1 MVGLCT
7 GSLAAAAVC
16 CSRNIAEL
24 LPAAIEA
31 VLVAFRTGLRATEVR
46 DRLELSDGASA
57 TWSIVVPGIQEGAAS
72 TLLKDFCHNRVC
84 QYELVQNLGLT
95 PPDYSL
101 FFPTLHQ
108 LCQLEKLDY

>member
-1 MVGLCT
+1 MQTYPLPSESYLVGLCT
-7 GSLAAAAVC
+7 GSLAAAAIC

-57 TWSIVVPGIQEGAAS
+57 SWSIVVPGIQEGTAS
-72 TLLKDFCHNRVC
+72 TVLTDFCRTRVC
-84 QYELVQNLGLT
+84 RYDFV
-95 PPDYSL
+95 
-101 FFPTLHQ
+101 
-108 LCQLEKLDY
+108 